1 MNFPVP
7 MAAFTRCDEKKAWVY
22 VNMPDLSRT
31 IREHLAVGTGP
42 NILKP
47 RPHKVLVRVDGRL
60 LKGTLVQSDTV
71 TDLWGRVKRVTL
83 KLSDGNVVMLAL
95 NAAGKL
101 IPKQAVWSVEYDKQ
115 VKVG

>member
-22 VNMPDLSRT
+22 VNIPDLSRA
-31 IREHLAVGTGP
+31 IKEHLAVGTEP
-42 NILKP
+42 NILRP
-47 RPHKVLVRVDGRL
+47 RPHKILVRVDGRL
-60 LKGTLVQSDTV
+60 LKGTLVRSDTV

-101 IPKQAVWSVEYDKQ
+101 VPKQAVWAITYDKP
-115 VKVG
+115 VKVS